1 MDLGLTG
8 KRALVA
14 AATRGLGYATALEL
28 AREGAEVVIC
38 GRQADRLHDA
48 LFRAG
53 QEDLSGRMRGVVAD
67 VTQPEEVSRLVAESV
82 SQLGGLD
89 ILVTNAAGTP
99 GGTFESI
106 SRDAWKAAVDLTLMS
121 SVYLIQEAL
130 PHLRQGNDPSIL
142 TVTSYSVKQP
152 IPNLLLSNAIR
163 PAVAGLTKTLSR
175 ELGPAGVRVN
185 SILPG
190 WTYTERVQEIL
201 AFNAN
206 KNGTDVDT
214 EMGKI
219 VSAIPMGR
227 MGRPDEFGRVAA
239 FLVSPAASFVNGVML
254 QVDGGRYE
262 GLL

>member
-14 AATRGLGYATALEL
+14 AATRGLGYATAMEL
-28 AREGAEVVIC
+28 AREGAQVMIC
-38 GRQADRLHDA
+38 GRQAERLQEA
-48 LFRAG
+48 LYRAG
-53 QEDLSGRMRGVVAD
+53 QEDPRGRMMGVVAD
-67 VTQPEEVSRLVAESV
+67 VTQPDDVAGLVEQAVAEM
-82 SQLGGLD
+82 GGLD

-106 SRDAWKAAVDLTLMS
+106 SRDTWKAAVDLTLMS

-163 PAVAGLTKTLSR
+163 PAVVGLTKTLSR

-201 AFNAN
+201 AFNAE

-227 MGRPDEFGRVAA
+227 MGQPEEFGRVAA
-239 FLVSPAASFVNGVML
+239 FLVSPAASFINGAML

-262 GLL
+262 GML